1 MTQSLKAALV
11 VVGFTTACAMSTA
24 LAHHAFAA
32 EFDREKPV
40 QLKGRVTEMKW
51 SNPHSWIYIDVE
63 DENGNVVNWA
73 LETRAANSL
82 IRLGWRPADLPVGTI
97 LEVNGWQ
104 ARNNS
109 PTASVA
115 AAALS
120 DGRKIFA
127 GPPNSSAR
135 QE

>member
-1 MTQSLKAALV
+1 MTRSFKAALV
-11 VVGFTTACAMSTA
+11 AAGFTTACAISTA

-32 EFDREKPV
+32 EFDRDKPV
-40 QLKGRVTEMKW
+40 QLLGRVTQMKW

-63 DENGNVVNWA
+63 DEDGNVVNWA

-82 IRLGWRPADLPVGTI
+82 ILLGWRPEDLPVGTV

-104 ARNNS
+104 ARNDS
-109 PTASVA
+109 STASIA
-115 AAALS
+115 SATLA
-120 DGRKIFA
+120 DGRRLFA
-127 GPPNSSAR
+127 NPPNSSAR